1 MENNFCPKCG
11 TKQEGHAFCN
21 NCGNKLSY
29 TEVKKENGGKK
40 KFSYTE
46 IEKALETHAQ
56 SWGDKLGFLFM
67 PILGKNKNEGKNKE
81 LEKPNI
87 QQETD
92 SEWEREWELLLNY
105 LYGFTKVVIV
115 LIYTF
120 FASWVFYKLVPE
132 TLRRS
137 DPLDFIPIAGIKFDL
152 PMSLPYDLV
161 GGLMLIIN
169 KVIPIVILLSIVIKF
184 FSKYKFSDIFLWLS
198 IIAISLYT
206 IFVGTS
212 IRF

>member
-11 TKQEGHAFCN
+11 TKQEGHAFCT

-29 TEVKKENGGKK
+29 TEVKKENGGK
-40 KFSYTE
+40 
-46 IEKALETHAQ
+46 
-56 SWGDKLGFLFM
+56 
-67 PILGKNKNEGKNKE
+67 NKNEGKNKE
-81 LEKPNI
+81 LKKPNI
-87 QQETD
+87 QQGTD

-137 DPLDFIPIAGIKFDL
+137 DPMDFIPIAGIKFDL

>member
-1 MENNFCPKCG
+1 MENIFCPKCG
-11 TKQEGHAFCN
+11 SKQEGNSFCT

-29 TEVKKENGGKK
+29 TEAPEVPSISEKVLLQSVSKEPLEAEESLEAEEPTN
-40 KFSYTE
+40 
-46 IEKALETHAQ
+46 IE
-56 SWGDKLGFLFM
+56 
-67 PILGKNKNEGKNKE
+67 
-81 LEKPNI
+81 
-87 QQETD
+87 QETD
-92 SEWEREWELLLNY
+92 RELEPLLSY

-152 PMSLPYDLV
+152 PVSLPYDLV

-169 KVIPIVILLSIVIKF
+169 EVIPIVILLSIVIKF

-198 IIAISLYT
+198 ILAISLYT

-212 IRF
+212 I